1 MSEKYKSFASLVF
14 GIFFIG
20 ISVGYVI
27 GYYVCKFLS
36 INYLFYISA
45 VMMGIGCFLLLY
57 GTMFIKDRKD
67 GN

>member
-1 MSEKYKSFASLVF
+1 MSIKYKSFTSLIF

-36 INYLFYISA
+36 SNYLFYISA
-45 VMMGIGCFLLLY
+45 LIMGAGCFLLLY
-57 GTMFIKDRKD
+57 GVMFIKDRKD